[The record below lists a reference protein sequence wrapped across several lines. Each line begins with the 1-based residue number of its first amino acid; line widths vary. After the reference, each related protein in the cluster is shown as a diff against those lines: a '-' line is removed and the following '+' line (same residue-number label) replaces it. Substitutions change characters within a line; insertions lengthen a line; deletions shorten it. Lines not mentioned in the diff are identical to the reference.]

1 MNFFLVTDKYVI
13 KKEWDIEVN
22 FDFVF
27 LFEFYYHKSILK
39 YLIPKNYIKIFGVF
53 LATYLR
59 FSEVLFTHFITKI
72 LRLLL
77 NKKPPKNLGIET
89 ELLLQLFNESTVRL
103 LDFLRTFNRTHSG

>member
-1 MNFFLVTDKYVI
+1 MKFFLVTDKCVI

-39 YLIPKNYIKIFGVF
+39 YVIPKNYIKIFGVF

-59 FSEVLFTHFITKI
+59 FSEVVFTHFITKI

-77 NKKPPKNLGIET
+77 NKKPPK
-89 ELLLQLFNESTVRL
+89 SRYR
-103 LDFLRTFNRTHSG
+103 DRTSPTTF